1 MVTVKELLT
10 SMIEKINSRIRSIN
24 GVTADE
30 AGNIVLPNPD
40 LSQNDPEAA
49 DYVKGRTH
57 YTGDPVETTL
67 IPEQTV
73 TFTNQGDMC
82 NAISPVNV
90 DLVEGNTYTVIF
102 DGETYECTCQLLG
115 GAYLFIGSPKVFG
128 EEDTGEPFIYASVNG
143 VAYAWF
149 AYDTETEHTLSLST
163 IEEEIIKLPSKYIDW
178 DSSPFKRPI
187 LTMPAGDN
195 LDEYLTDEQKQEYY
209 DAWRSGSPI
218 VYGNTGLIIG
228 MYYSK
233 TVGFNLVYIS
243 NAGTLY
249 RYYSGKW
256 HSFGLSQDSLEHLVN
271 SQIGSRRAI
280 TLHSGVDEHSEYKS
294 ATLMWINGRP
304 VIYKESLEPDGSIRI
319 YNDHYLVQHGDKE
332 IVLTSSTEGST
343 KKFRITVDDS
353 GTLTVA
359 EVV

>member
-57 YTGDPVETTL
+57 YTGEPIETTL

-73 TFTNQGDMC
+73 VFTDQGGMGVA
-82 NAISPVNV
+82 NSPVNV
-90 DLVEGNTYTVIF
+90 DLVEGNAYTVIF
-102 DGETYECTCQLLG
+102 DGETYECTCQLFG
-115 GAYLFIGSPKVFG
+115 GAYLIIGSPQGFG
-128 EEDTGEPFIYASVNG
+128 AEGTGEPFMYASVNG
-143 VAYAWF
+143 IYAWF

-187 LTMPAGDN
+187 LTMPSPEN
-195 LDEYLTDEQKQEYY
+195 LTDKQKQEYY

-218 VYGNTGLIIG
+218 IYDETCLVIG
-228 MYYSK
+228 MFYSK
-233 TVGFNLVYIS
+233 SVGFNFAYIS
-243 NAGTLY
+243 NTGTLCTFAGGEWESISLNK
-249 RYYSGKW
+249 SGLE
-256 HSFGLSQDSLEHLVN
+256 SLVRSTLGSQRTFT
-271 SQIGSRRAI
+271 I
-280 TLHSGVDEHSEYKS
+280 HSGDDEYSEYKK
-294 ATLMWINGRP
+294 AALKWINGRP
-304 VIYKESLEPDGSIRI
+304 AIYKESRGTGGASVTI

-332 IVLTSSTEGST
+332 IVLTSSAEGST
-343 KKFRITVDDS
+343 KKFKITVDDS